1 MLICVIFEL
10 LPIFLWNYFKK
21 PTDCFKLF
29 NNNCT
34 FYYSY
39 IFIEEKKIFSVFQ
52 MQYQSKKLK
61 DSEVTNEIQEEA
73 LDSNISLN
81 TSIKE

>member
-1 MLICVIFEL
+1 
-10 LPIFLWNYFKK
+10 
-21 PTDCFKLF
+21 
-29 NNNCT
+29 
-34 FYYSY
+34 
-39 IFIEEKKIFSVFQ
+39 